1 MFKHIIYMQTLRIF
15 VLCLDLSCGNGW
27 CSLNYRKEDQNLIA
41 SYELC
46 IDDQI
51 NQERI
56 LFIYFTKNSMER
68 ITIFLL
74 LLNSSAFSPQKK
86 VFLIYLTLLSLFL
99 STLHIK
105 C

>member
-1 MFKHIIYMQTLRIF
+1 
-15 VLCLDLSCGNGW
+15 
-27 CSLNYRKEDQNLIA
+27 LIA